1 MCCGRWVVKE
11 CMMWDLSGGVRVE
24 LVGVASLL
32 PVKHLKIDCED
43 GSETW
48 NISKATDTYMYI

>member
-1 MCCGRWVVKE
+1 MLREVGRERMYDVGPEW
-11 CMMWDLSGGVRVE
+11 GVRVE

-32 PVKHLKIDCED
+32 PVKHLKIDCDD